1 MNQPTPWHLG
11 RLAGFDLETTGVD
24 VETDRIVT
32 ACVVHCG
39 GKHPTQ
45 SSTWLANPGVDIP
58 EAAAA
63 VHGITTEQAQA
74 EGQPAG
80 QVVQQVIA
88 ELVHAVES
96 GIPIVAMNA
105 AFDLTMLDREARR
118 HQVMPLTD
126 RVGESLRVVDPRII
140 DKQVDTY
147 RPGKRTL
154 TDLCRL
160 YGVKLDGAHSADA
173 DALAACR
180 VAWRLGSQYPKLAE
194 LDLAQLHKAQVEWAA
209 EQAASFQAHLRRKG
223 EADAVID
230 GSWPLRPAGGAA

>member
-1 MNQPTPWHLG
+1 MTWHLG

-32 ACVVHCG
+32 ACVVQCG

-45 SSTWLANPGVDIP
+45 SATWLANPGVEIP
-58 EAAAA
+58 EGATK
-63 VHGITTEQAQA
+63 VHGITTEQARA

-80 QVVQQVIA
+80 QVVEQVVA
-88 ELVHAVES
+88 ALVQVVLG
-96 GIPIVAMNA
+96 GIPLVVMNA
-105 AFDLTMLDREARR
+105 SFDLTMLDREARR
-118 HQVMPLTD
+118 HRVMPLTD
-126 RVGESLRVVDPRII
+126 RVGDTLRVIDPRIL
-140 DKQVDTY
+140 DKQVDTF

-180 VAWRLGSQYPKLAE
+180 VVWRLGNQYPRLAE

-209 EQAASFQAHLRRKG
+209 EQAASFEAHLHRKG
-223 EADAVID
+223 ETDAVID
-230 GSWPLRPAGGAA
+230 GSWPLRPVGGA